1 MADRSHF
8 SEHADKPVSRS
19 WRSWLLRVVFWFTG
33 LALAGALGLSFVVLT
48 ALVVAYPNLPNI
60 SDLQDYRPKLPLRVF
75 SSEGILI
82 GEFGEERREFTPI
95 STIPK
100 LMKDAVLAAEDARFY
115 DHNGVDFKSMVRAG
129 YANLNR
135 VKSQG
140 ASTITMQVARNAY
153 LTSEKTVTRKVYEVL
168 LTFKLE
174 QLLSKDQIFEIYL
187 NQVFLGK
194 RAYGF
199 AAASEAYFGRPLKD
213 ISIAQAAML
222 AGLPKAPG
230 ANNPVNNSARA
241 RERQLYVIDRMQ
253 ENGFITPEQ
262 AAQAR
267 QEELRLRDPPGPARL
282 HAEYVAEAVRQLI
295 YAQYGD
301 ATYAR
306 GLKVYTSISA
316 VDQSAAYKALR
327 DGIMG
332 YERSQTYRGPEGFV
346 ALPDDPKERADA
358 IDDALAEH
366 PDYGDLIAA
375 VVLAA
380 SAKEV
385 TAVRANGETLHVIGD
400 GLRTVQSGLAD
411 KAPRDIKIRR
421 GAIVRL
427 AKTPKDLWGI
437 AQLPEVE
444 GAFVAMDPRDGA
456 IKAMVG
462 GFDFNKNKFNHVT
475 QAWRQPGSSF
485 KPFIYSAALEKGF
498 TPASVVNDAPLYFDA
513 ATTGGQPWAPKN
525 YGGTF
530 SGPVP
535 LRTALMKSIN
545 MVTLRVAQ
553 SIGIRYAQDWI
564 TNFGFDRE
572 KHPAYL
578 PMAIGAGAVTPMQM
592 ATAYSVFANGG
603 YRVNP
608 YLITRI
614 TDHKDKIL
622 VEPQPRPLSETM
634 RAIPERNAFIMDT
647 LLQSVVRGG
656 TGAKAYQAF
665 KRDDIYGK
673 TGTTNDSIDTWFAG
687 FQPTMT
693 AIAWMGYDAPRS
705 LGDKETGSSLSLPI
719 WISYMET
726 AIKGVPVAELQAPD
740 RVVHVG
746 GEWYYDDYAPGTG
759 LGYPGGMSAPTPAEA
774 APTTRPESFSDER
787 SRILDMF
794 RN

>member
-1 MADRSHF
+1 MADRSHL
-8 SEHADKPVSRS
+8 SGHTDKLVPRS
-19 WRSWLLRVVFWFTG
+19 WRSWLLRVVLWVTG

-48 ALVVAYPNLPNI
+48 ALAVAYPNLPNI
-60 SDLQDYRPKLPLRVF
+60 SELQDYRPKLPLRVF

-95 STIPK
+95 SAIPK

-115 DHNGVDFKSMVRAG
+115 DHMGVDFKSMARAG

-140 ASTITMQVARNAY
+140 GSTITMQVARNAY

-174 QLLSKDQIFEIYL
+174 QLLSKDQILEIYL

-194 RAYGF
+194 RTYGF
-199 AAASEAYFGRPLKD
+199 AAASEAYFGKPLKD
-213 ISIAQAAML
+213 LSIAQAAML

-230 ANNPVNNSARA
+230 ANNPVNNSVRA

-253 ENGFITPEQ
+253 ESGFITPEQ

-267 QEELRLRDPPGPARL
+267 QEKLRLRDPPGPAFLR
-282 HAEYVAEAVRQLI
+282 AEYVAETVRQLI

-301 ATYAR
+301 ATYTR
-306 GLKVYTSISA
+306 GLKVYTTISA
-316 VDQSAAYKALR
+316 VDQTAAYRALR
-327 DGIMG
+327 DGIMS
-332 YERSQTYRGPEGFV
+332 YERTQVYRGPEKFIN
-346 ALPDDPKERADA
+346 LPDDPKARANMIEDV
-358 IDDALAEH
+358 LAEH

-375 VVLAA
+375 VVLKA

-385 TAVRANGETLHVIGD
+385 TAVRANGETLHVTGD
-400 GLRTVQSGLAD
+400 GLRPVQSGLAD
-411 KAPRDIKIRR
+411 KAPRTLMIRR
-421 GAIVRL
+421 GAVVRL
-427 AKTPKDLWGI
+427 AKAPKDVWGLT
-437 AQLPEVE
+437 QLPEVE

-456 IKAMVG
+456 IKALVG

-485 KPFIYSAALEKGF
+485 KPFIFSAALEKGF
-498 TPASVVNDAPLYFDA
+498 TPATVVNDAPLYFDA
-513 ATTGGQPWAPKN
+513 PTPGGEAWAPKN

-545 MVTLRVAQ
+545 MVTLRVTQ

-578 PMAIGAGAVTPMQM
+578 PMALGAGAVTPMQM
-592 ATAYSVFANGG
+592 AAAYSVFANGG
-603 YRVNP
+603 YRVKP
-608 YLITRI
+608 YLITLI
-614 TDHKDKIL
+614 TDHKDKVL
-622 VEPQPRPLSETM
+622 VQPQRPLLNETI
-634 RAIPERNAFIMDT
+634 RAIPQRNAFIMNT
-647 LLQSVVRGG
+647 LLQSVVKGG

-665 KRDDIYGK
+665 KRDDLYGK

-693 AIAWMGYDAPRS
+693 AIAWMGYDTPRS

-726 AIKGVPVAELQAPD
+726 AIKGVPVTELQAPD
-740 RVVHVG
+740 GVVHSG
-746 GEWYYDDYAPGTG
+746 GEWYYDEYAPGSGPSPWG
-759 LGYPGGMSAPTPAEA
+759 LAAATPVEA
-774 APTTRPESFSDER
+774 TSPSTPESSSDER
-787 SRILDMF
+787 SRILDLF